1 MTWTKNKY
9 HMQCENSTICKVT
22 LNGKLTYELWHDG
35 KQYAGFET
43 SKEAIEKFNQLTKG
57 TK

>member
-1 MTWTKNKY
+1 
-9 HMQCENSTICKVT
+9 MQCENSTICKVT
-22 LNGKLTYELWHDG
+22 LNGKLTYELWHEG

-43 SKEAIEKFNQLTKG
+43 SKEAIDKFNQLTKG